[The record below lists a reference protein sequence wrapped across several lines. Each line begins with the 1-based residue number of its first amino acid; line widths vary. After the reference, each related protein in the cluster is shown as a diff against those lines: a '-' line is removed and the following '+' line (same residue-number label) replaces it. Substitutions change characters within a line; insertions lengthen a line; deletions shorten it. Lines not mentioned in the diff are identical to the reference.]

1 MSIMAI
7 RSRHQDAAFQATDS
21 AETSLPMV
29 AICAILGVIV
39 LALIF
44 AADLGGGIFNGVIA

>member
-1 MSIMAI
+1 MSILAI

-29 AICAILGVIV
+29 AICSIIGVIV

-44 AADLGGGIFNGVIA
+44 AADLGGGVFNGVIG